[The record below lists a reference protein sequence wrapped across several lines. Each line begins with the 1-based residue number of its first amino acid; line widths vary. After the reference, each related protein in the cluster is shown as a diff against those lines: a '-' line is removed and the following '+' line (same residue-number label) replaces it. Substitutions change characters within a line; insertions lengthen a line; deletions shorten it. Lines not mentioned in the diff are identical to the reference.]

1 MRRKIKA
8 SKKSNQKKS
17 FEERHMR
24 MTTYIEKPLREKLEL
39 LKGDGRIKSYS
50 KLMNKALKYYIK
62 EKL

>member
-1 MRRKIKA
+1 
-8 SKKSNQKKS
+8 
-17 FEERHMR
+17 MR